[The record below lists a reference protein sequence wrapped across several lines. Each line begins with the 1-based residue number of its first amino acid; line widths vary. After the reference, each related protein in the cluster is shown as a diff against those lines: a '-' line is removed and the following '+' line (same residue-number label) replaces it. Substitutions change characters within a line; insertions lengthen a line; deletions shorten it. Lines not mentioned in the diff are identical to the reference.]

1 MKKRLAVVALSLFV
15 LQPALAKPPG
25 SEGYSHNGGPSQGHL
40 PRGLEKQGKLPPG
53 WERKLMKGS
62 RLDNDIYAYA
72 VPLTPVEIARLPPTP
87 TGMITVRIE
96 NQIVRL
102 QQSTLKIDAVLR
114 LP

>member
-1 MKKRLAVVALSLFV
+1 MKKILAVVAVSLFV
-15 LQPALAKPPG
+15 LQPAQAKSPG
-25 SEGYSHNGGPSQGHL
+25 EEGHGHNGGPTHGEL

-53 WERKLMKGS
+53 WERKLSKGT
-62 RLDNDIYAYA
+62 RIDNDIYAHA
-72 VPLTPVEIARLPPTP
+72 VPLTRAEIARLPPTP

-102 QQSTLKIDAVLR
+102 QEASLRIDAVLR

>member
-1 MKKRLAVVALSLFV
+1 MKKILAVVALSLFA
-15 LQPALAKPPG
+15 LQPTLAKPPG
-25 SEGYSHNGGPSQGHL
+25 GEGHGQL

-62 RLDNDIYAYA
+62 RLDNDVYAYA

-102 QQSTLKIDAVLR
+102 QQSTMKIDAVLR